1 MSLRDIFDANL
12 FAEEEEDL
20 FNDIGLNAV
29 DRVHILAALGRYKLQ
44 KPSRESRARLRDQ
57 ECLCLCSRR
66 RSNSRGRSRSR
77 SRSAS
82 PLRRGDAVSLSTLP
96 RCHHDHP
103 QWNGD
108 TPSYS
113 STCPDPCYKSSRR
126 HFSPPTSP
134 IAYSYSPTSPS

>member
-1 MSLRDIFDANL
+1 LSDMFDANL
-12 FAEEEEDL
+12 FVEEEEDL

-44 KPSRESRARLRDQ
+44 KPSRESRARLQDHRLK
-57 ECLCLCSRR
+57 CLCLCSRS
-66 RSNSRGRSRSR
+66 RSNSRSG
-77 SRSAS
+77 S
-82 PLRRGDAVSLSTLP
+82 PPRRKAAVSPSTLP

-113 STCPDPCYKSSRR
+113 PTDPDPTYKSSRR
-126 HFSPPTSP
+126 SFSPPTSP
-134 IAYSYSPTSPS
+134 SSYSYSPTSPS